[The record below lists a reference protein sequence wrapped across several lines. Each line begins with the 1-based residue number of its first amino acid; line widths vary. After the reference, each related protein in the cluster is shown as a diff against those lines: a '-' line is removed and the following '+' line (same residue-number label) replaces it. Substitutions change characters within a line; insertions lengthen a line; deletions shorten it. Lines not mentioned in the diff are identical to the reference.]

1 VYINV
6 HVLDKTESCKSIVK
20 MKKNN
25 IMFYY
30 SDVNCAN
37 LYANLKL
44 IYLPIWCNMKIKKK
58 YINILLEV
66 YMEHG

>member
-1 VYINV
+1 MYNNV
-6 HVLDKTESCKSIVK
+6 HVLDKPAESCKSVK

-37 LYANLKL
+37 LYANLNL
-44 IYLPIWCNMKIKKK
+44 IYLPIWCNKKIKKK

-66 YMEHG
+66 YV

>member
-1 VYINV
+1 
-6 HVLDKTESCKSIVK
+6 
-20 MKKNN
+20 
-25 IMFYY
+25 MFYY

-44 IYLPIWCNMKIKKK
+44 ISLPTWCNMKIKKR

-66 YMEHG
+66 YM

>member
-1 VYINV
+1 
-6 HVLDKTESCKSIVK
+6 

-37 LYANLKL
+37 INANLKF
-44 IYLPIWCNMKIKKK
+44 IYLPIRCNMKIKKK
-58 YINILLEV
+58 YISILLEV
-66 YMEHG
+66 YM